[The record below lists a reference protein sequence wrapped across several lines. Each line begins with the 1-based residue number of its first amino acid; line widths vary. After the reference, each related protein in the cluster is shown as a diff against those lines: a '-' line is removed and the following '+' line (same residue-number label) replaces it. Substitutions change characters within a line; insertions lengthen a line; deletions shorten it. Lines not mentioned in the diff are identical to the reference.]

1 MMKERAHQL
10 LMALEDAG
18 FEAYVVGGAVRDLL
32 MGRTPHDYDIAT
44 SARPD
49 DIRRVAE
56 EKGWHTAEINAEAFG
71 IVVVVLDGQPFE
83 VATFRGESY
92 GSDSHRPDR
101 VWYADTL
108 REDVLRRDFTV
119 NALVMDGRGEVYDY
133 VGGRKDLKKKRL
145 VTVGDPVR
153 RFQEDALRL
162 FRLCRFAGQLDFTA
176 ATETVKAMPAAFD
189 RVSGLS
195 LERVVGELDRL
206 MVTPAAF
213 RGLDILVRSGLGAC
227 SCRQKENGVYT
238 AIPIL
243 PELSHLPDTPQS
255 MPFHRYDAWFHTL
268 ATVAHTPQD
277 LTIRYAALF
286 HDVAKGLPGIRGEKE
301 GRYTD
306 YCHDS
311 EGADMAK
318 AVLLRWRKKP
328 AFAERVAWLVKT
340 HMKFHFFAN
349 TSEGDVDKWLRREAL
364 QGPFHRTEELV
375 EAVQQATA
383 LSIGDIIGCGR
394 PDTNTEGTESFG
406 AYMTML
412 AEAMPVSTKDLAYD
426 RRIPD
431 QCRNRTGQCLR
442 VLLKRVQ
449 NKDLAN
455 DADVLAAAAQRWME
469 RHEGDANHG
478 L

>member
-1 MMKERAHQL
+1 MMEERAHQL

-71 IVVVVLDGQPFE
+71 IVVVVLEGQTFE
-83 VATFRGESY
+83 VATFRGEAY
-92 GSDSHRPDR
+92 GSDSHRPER

-119 NALVMDGRGEVYDY
+119 NALAMDGRGKVHDY

-153 RFQEDALRL
+153 RFREDALRL
-162 FRLCRFAGQLDFTA
+162 FRLCRFAGQLDFMA
-176 ATETVKAMPAAFD
+176 SKETVAAMPAAFD

-195 LERVVGELDRL
+195 LERVVSELDRL

-213 RGLDILVRSGLGAC
+213 RGLDILVRSGLASC
-227 SCRQKENGVYT
+227 SCRQKENGVYRPI
-238 AIPIL
+238 AIL
-243 PELSHLPDTPQS
+243 PELGHLPDTPQS
-255 MPFHRYDAWFHTL
+255 KPFHLFDAWTHTL
-268 ATVAHTPQD
+268 ATVAHTPPD
-277 LTIRYAALF
+277 LTVRYAALF
-286 HDVAKGLPGIRGEKE
+286 HDVAKGLPGIRGEKQ

-306 YCHDS
+306 YGHDS
-311 EGADMAK
+311 MGADMANEI
-318 AVLLRWRKKP
+318 LLRWRKKP
-328 AFAERVAWLVKT
+328 AFADRVAWLVKT
-340 HMKFHFFAN
+340 HMKFHFFVYS
-349 TSEGDVDKWLRREAL
+349 SEGDVENWLRREAL

-375 EAVQQATA
+375 EAIHQATA
-383 LSIGDIIGCGR
+383 LSVGDIIGCGR
-394 PDTNTEGTESFG
+394 PDSNTEGTESFG
-406 AYMTML
+406 EYMAML
-412 AEAMPVSTKDLAYD
+412 AEAMPVSTKDLVYD

-431 QCRNRTGQCLR
+431 LCRNQTGQCLR
-442 VLLKRVQ
+442 ILLKRVQ
-449 NKDLAN
+449 NKDLVN
-455 DADVLAAAAQRWME
+455 DADVLAAAARRWME

-478 L
+478 